1 MGRLAHIGVLTGG
14 GDCPG
19 MNAAVRAVVRA
30 AGGHGIRV
38 TGFLDGFAGLT
49 EDRARPLATAD
60 VADILPDGGTIL
72 GATNRHDP
80 FRVATPEGAGHVD
93 RSADLLAVLAR
104 RGIDGL
110 VVVGGDGSLRIAG
123 RLAALGVNLV
133 GLPKTI
139 DNDVAETDACVGFDS
154 ARAIA
159 TEAVDRLRTTAAS
172 HHRALIVEV
181 MGRHAGWLALEAGL
195 AGGADVILLPEI
207 PWGYEPVARVVRE
220 RAVHGPGFALV
231 VVAEGARR
239 PEGGAVVRQR
249 VEDSPEPERLGGIG
263 DVLCHRLQALVQSEV
278 RHVALGHVQRGG
290 PPTALDRVL
299 ATRLGAA
306 AVQAARDGAWGA
318 MVALHRDR
326 MARVP
331 IVDAVA
337 HPRLVPTA
345 GDRVTAAREIG
356 ITFGDGVPAAEVP

>member
-1 MGRLAHIGVLTGG
+1 
-14 GDCPG
+14 

-30 AGGHGIRV
+30 ATGHAIRV

-49 EDRARPLATAD
+49 EDRARPLHAAD
-60 VADILPDGGTIL
+60 VAEILGDGGTIL

-80 FRVATPEGAGHVD
+80 FRVLARGSGAGHVD
-93 RSADLLAVLAR
+93 RSADLLAVLER
-104 RGIDGL
+104 RGVDGL
-110 VVVGGDGSLRIAG
+110 IVVGGDGSLRIAG
-123 RLAALGVNLV
+123 RLGALGVKLI

-139 DNDVAETDACVGFDS
+139 DNDIAETDACVGFDS

-195 AGGADVILLPEI
+195 AGGADVVLLPEI

-220 RAVHGPGFALV
+220 RAEDGPGFALV

-239 PEGGAVVRQR
+239 PEGGAVIRQR

-263 DVLCHRLQALVQSEV
+263 ELLCHRLQPLVRTEV

-299 ATRLGAA
+299 ATRLGVG
-306 AVQAARDGAWGA
+306 AVEAARDGAWGA
-318 MVALHRDR
+318 MVALHADHIT
-326 MARVP
+326 RVP
-331 IVDAVA
+331 IAEAVA
-337 HPRLVPTA
+337 HARLVAPA
-345 GDRVTAAREIG
+345 GDRVKAARAIG
-356 ITFGDGVPAAEVP
+356 VAFGDEGRAGEAS